1 MPRSTRCKK
10 RMSATLCTETRQDA
24 QFLAIVEHGSEIGT
38 ELHIGAADRAANQR
52 DRVGVQ
58 RLLGRDRAEL
68 EDRLQAVADLGRII
82 VGLFSMSR
90 NAGGHYDDRGKHS
103 KVLTHTILPIWRIR
117 SEFKSDAVALSRT
130 KAGRA
135 AP

>member
-82 VGLFSMSR
+82 VRLFRMGCSGESY
-90 NAGGHYDDRGKHS
+90 HYRRGKHS
-103 KVLTHTILPIWRIR
+103 KI
-117 SEFKSDAVALSRT
+117 
-130 KAGRA
+130 
-135 AP
+135 